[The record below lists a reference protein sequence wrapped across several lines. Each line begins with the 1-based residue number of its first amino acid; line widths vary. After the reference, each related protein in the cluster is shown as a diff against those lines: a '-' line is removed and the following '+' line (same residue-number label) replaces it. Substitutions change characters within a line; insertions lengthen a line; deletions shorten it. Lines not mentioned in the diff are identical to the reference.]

1 MSAPLIDSDRAGRTI
16 LAHLEGEQAAQSTL
30 DRIAAGCSDP
40 DLLLRGILN
49 VLADEGLI
57 VPPVTR
63 LRGYCRALQKR
74 LEQS

>member
-1 MSAPLIDSDRAGRTI
+1 MTAPLIDSDRASRTI
-16 LAHLEGEQAAQSTL
+16 LAHLEGEKAAVAAL
-30 DRIAAGCSDP
+30 DRITAGCSDP